1 MYYSKIT
8 NVWDLTYAK
17 PEEIADAKN
26 AMEFI
31 NQYSGDQL
39 IPIRVLE
46 IGDRKETRCIVLA
59 GEGALYPW
67 KVGQSVEIGFI
78 RSLIDRFR
86 YLSELCDRNIDN
98 SPYQD
103 FGLFDSIKP
112 ISQGKYWPDK
122 DAVAYK
128 GIFSF
133 GIFTKLAKVLLDI
146 SDSLDNV
153 DKANEKCDFIDI
165 NLKHFRRKSSMKHL
179 VRSIEL
185 PQDMQWG
192 ENWEFECG
200 HLCHELDTEFKN
212 KYYFDQMD
220 DEEKL
225 SLIRKMENFVEER
238 GVNVQFIRN
247 YALLDQSCRELD
259 EKENSNSESD
269 FYNPW

>member
-1 MYYSKIT
+1 MIYTEIK

-26 AMEFI
+26 ATEFI

-59 GEGALYPW
+59 AEGALYPW

-103 FGLFDSIKP
+103 FGLYDSIKP

-128 GIFSF
+128 GIYSF
-133 GIFTKLAKVLLDI
+133 GIFTKLAKALLDI

-165 NLKHFRRKSSMKHL
+165 KLKQYKRKSKMKDL
-179 VRSIEL
+179 LRSIDL
-185 PQDMQWG
+185 PLEEQYG
-192 ENWEFECG
+192 ENRGWENSHQRYEIDCEFQDREYFRCMSFD
-200 HLCHELDTEFKN
+200 EL
-212 KYYFDQMD
+212 YHIVRHMD
-220 DEEKL
+220 
-225 SLIRKMENFVEER
+225 NFLMER
-238 GVNVQFIRN
+238 GISEYFIRN
-247 YALLDQSCRELD
+247 HDYAVEEFYKRAN
-259 EKENSNSESD
+259 NSVDSEYD
-269 FYNPW
+269 Y